1 MNGTPTNR
9 SEQESGLKNL
19 RDGIAGQAMAE
30 FAMTAVLLFVLVFGM
45 LDLSRMVYAAR
56 LVQAAATEGARS
68 GVIDIDNIAP
78 TINAKMVGLDEDRTQ
93 IDISMPSD
101 DSILVGVTY
110 KFRFAA
116 PLVAQLVNYQDGLDL
131 HGSASMIIR

>member
-1 MNGTPTNR
+1 MDGTRTTR
-9 SEQESGLKNL
+9 SKQENGLKHL

-45 LDLSRMVYAAR
+45 LDLSRMVYAAT

-68 GVIDIDNIAP
+68 GVIDIDDIAP
-78 TINAKMVGLDEDRTQ
+78 TIHAKMVGLDEDRTQ

-116 PLVAQLVNYQDGLDL
+116 PLVAQLINYQDGLDL